1 MFKDYN
7 MNQVVMPLD
16 MEMKLQKNVIVYAV
30 NELTE
35 SIPEEAFAGFLR
47 RRAVQYH

>member
-16 MEMKLQKNVIVYAV
+16 MEMKLQKMI
-30 NELTE
+30 LPT
-35 SIPEEAFAGFLR
+35 LR
-47 RRAVQYH
+47 MN